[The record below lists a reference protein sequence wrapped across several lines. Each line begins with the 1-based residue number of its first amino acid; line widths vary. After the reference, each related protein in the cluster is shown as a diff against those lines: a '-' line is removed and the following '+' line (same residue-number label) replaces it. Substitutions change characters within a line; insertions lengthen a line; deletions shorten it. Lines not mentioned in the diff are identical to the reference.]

1 MHHLKRLLNTNQNS
15 TLSPGLPL
23 HYKNL
28 FLLRNLNFKNCVK
41 KKHISEKYTS

>member
-15 TLSPGLPL
+15 TLSPELPR

-28 FLLRNLNFKNCVK
+28 FLLRNKNFKS
-41 KKHISEKYTS
+41 ISQKNILHNN